1 MKILSVENLSRS
13 FGGIKANDDISF
25 NVDQGSILGII
36 GPNGA
41 GKSTLFDLITGY
53 TKADTGKVEF
63 FEKNIFGLSPDK
75 ISNLGV
81 GRTFQKLKPF
91 ADQTLLENVMIG
103 SFVKEQNIK
112 KARDRALEIIDF
124 VDLIEKRHHFA
135 KELSTGQRK
144 RLEMARAMAIE
155 PKLLLM
161 DEVTGGVDQK
171 TIPGLVELIK
181 KLKETGVTIIT
192 IEHNINIIMEISD
205 NVLALDQGKSIAFG
219 TPKEIQKNKEVISLN
234 LINRKIEKEERQS
247 WALGIENKR
256 RASLN
261 LEIFSSY
268 KAMEDFNDAKE
279 TQDDEKEF
287 DIDLDND
294 YLLNEGT
301 QILSDYTIH
310 NHNSYLS
317 KAA

>member
-53 TKADTGKVEF
+53 TEADSGKVEF

-103 SFVKEQNIK
+103 AFVKEQNIK
-112 KARDRALEIIDF
+112 KARDKALEIIDF

-181 KLKETGVTIIT
+181 KLKKTGVTIIT

-219 TPKEIQKNKEVISLN
+219 PPKEIQKNKEVI
-234 LINRKIEKEERQS
+234 
-247 WALGIENKR
+247 
-256 RASLN
+256 
-261 LEIFSSY
+261 
-268 KAMEDFNDAKE
+268 D
-279 TQDDEKEF
+279 
-287 DIDLDND
+287 
-294 YLLNEGT
+294 
-301 QILSDYTIH
+301 
-310 NHNSYLS
+310 SYLGTFD
-317 KAA
+317 AA

>member
-53 TKADTGKVEF
+53 TKADTGKVNF

-103 SFVKEQNIK
+103 AFVKEQNIK
-112 KARDRALEIIDF
+112 KARDKALEIIDF

-181 KLKETGVTIIT
+181 KLKKTGVTIIT

-205 NVLALDQGKSIAFG
+205 NVLALDQGKRIAFG
-219 TPKEIQKNKEVISLN
+219 TPKEIQKNKEVI
-234 LINRKIEKEERQS
+234 
-247 WALGIENKR
+247 
-256 RASLN
+256 
-261 LEIFSSY
+261 
-268 KAMEDFNDAKE
+268 D
-279 TQDDEKEF
+279 
-287 DIDLDND
+287 
-294 YLLNEGT
+294 
-301 QILSDYTIH
+301 
-310 NHNSYLS
+310 SYLGTFD
-317 KAA
+317 AA

>member
-13 FGGIKANDDISF
+13 FGGIKANDNISF
-25 NVDQGSILGII
+25 NVDEGSILGII

-53 TKADTGKVEF
+53 TKADSGKVHF

-103 SFVKEQNIK
+103 AFVKEQNIK
-112 KARDRALEIIDF
+112 KARDKALEIIDF

-181 KLKETGVTIIT
+181 KLKKTGVTIIT

-205 NVLALDQGKSIAFG
+205 NVLALDQGKRIAFG
-219 TPKEIQKNKEVISLN
+219 EPKEIQNNKQVID
-234 LINRKIEKEERQS
+234 
-247 WALGIENKR
+247 AYLGT
-256 RASLN
+256 
-261 LEIFSSY
+261 F
-268 KAMEDFNDAKE
+268 DA
-279 TQDDEKEF
+279 
-287 DIDLDND
+287 
-294 YLLNEGT
+294 
-301 QILSDYTIH
+301 
-310 NHNSYLS
+310 
-317 KAA
+317 A

>member
-1 MKILSVENLSRS
+1 MKILTVENLSRA
-13 FGGIKANDDISF
+13 FGGIKANQDISF
-25 NVDQGSILGII
+25 EVEKGKVLGVI

-53 TKADTGKVEF
+53 TKPDSGNIL
-63 FEKNIFGLSPDK
+63 FENKDIFGLKPDK

-103 SFVKEQNIK
+103 AFVKENNIK
-112 KARDRALEIIDF
+112 RARDNALEIIEF

-135 KELSTGQRK
+135 RELSTGQRK
-144 RLEMARAMAIE
+144 RLEMARAMAIK

-181 KLKETGVTIIT
+181 KMRNLGVTIIT

-205 NVLALDQGKSIAFG
+205 SILALDQGKKIAFG
-219 TPKEIQKNKEVISLN
+219 SPKEIQNNKKVID
-234 LINRKIEKEERQS
+234 
-247 WALGIENKR
+247 AYLGTVN
-256 RASLN
+256 
-261 LEIFSSY
+261 
-268 KAMEDFNDAKE
+268 
-279 TQDDEKEF
+279 
-287 DIDLDND
+287 
-294 YLLNEGT
+294 
-301 QILSDYTIH
+301 
-310 NHNSYLS
+310 
-317 KAA
+317 AA

>member
-1 MKILSVENLSRS
+1 MKILSVENLSKA
-13 FGGIKANDDISF
+13 FGGIKANNNISF
-25 NVDQGSILGII
+25 EVEEGSILGII

-53 TKADTGKVEF
+53 TKADIGKVKF
-63 FEKNIFGLSPDK
+63 LKKDIFGLSPDK
-75 ISNLGV
+75 ISSLGI

-103 SFVKEQNIK
+103 SFVKEGNIK
-112 KARDRALEIIDF
+112 KARDNALEIIDF

-135 KELSTGQRK
+135 RELSTGQRK

-181 KLKETGVTIIT
+181 KLKRSGVTIIT

-205 NVLALDQGKSIAFG
+205 NILALDQGKKIAYG
-219 TPKEIQKNKEVISLN
+219 TPKEIQKNEEVI
-234 LINRKIEKEERQS
+234 
-247 WALGIENKR
+247 
-256 RASLN
+256 
-261 LEIFSSY
+261 
-268 KAMEDFNDAKE
+268 D
-279 TQDDEKEF
+279 
-287 DIDLDND
+287 
-294 YLLNEGT
+294 
-301 QILSDYTIH
+301 
-310 NHNSYLS
+310 SYLGTFD
-317 KAA
+317 AT

>member
-13 FGGIKANDDISF
+13 FGGIKANDNISF
-25 NVDQGSILGII
+25 EVEQGSILGII

-53 TKADTGKVEF
+53 TKADNGKVKF

-103 SFVKEQNIK
+103 AFVKEQNIK
-112 KARDRALEIIDF
+112 KARDKALEIIDF

-181 KLKETGVTIIT
+181 KLKKIGVTIIT

-205 NVLALDQGKSIAFG
+205 NVLALDQGKRIAFG
-219 TPKEIQKNKEVISLN
+219 PPKEIQKNKQVID
-234 LINRKIEKEERQS
+234 
-247 WALGIENKR
+247 AYLGT
-256 RASLN
+256 
-261 LEIFSSY
+261 F
-268 KAMEDFNDAKE
+268 DA
-279 TQDDEKEF
+279 
-287 DIDLDND
+287 
-294 YLLNEGT
+294 
-301 QILSDYTIH
+301 
-310 NHNSYLS
+310 
-317 KAA
+317 A

>member
-13 FGGIKANDDISF
+13 FGGIKANDNISF
-25 NVDQGSILGII
+25 NVDQGSILGVI

-53 TKADTGKVEF
+53 TKADSGKIEF

-75 ISNLGV
+75 ISNLGI

-103 SFVKEQNIK
+103 AFVKEQNIK
-112 KARDRALEIIDF
+112 KARDKALEIIDF

-181 KLKETGVTIIT
+181 KLKKTGVTIIT

-219 TPKEIQKNKEVISLN
+219 PPKEIQKNKEVI
-234 LINRKIEKEERQS
+234 
-247 WALGIENKR
+247 
-256 RASLN
+256 
-261 LEIFSSY
+261 
-268 KAMEDFNDAKE
+268 D
-279 TQDDEKEF
+279 
-287 DIDLDND
+287 
-294 YLLNEGT
+294 
-301 QILSDYTIH
+301 
-310 NHNSYLS
+310 SYLGTFD
-317 KAA
+317 AA

>member
-13 FGGIKANDDISF
+13 FGGIKANDNISF
-25 NVDQGSILGII
+25 EVEQSSILGII

-53 TKADTGKVEF
+53 TKADNGKVKF

-103 SFVKEQNIK
+103 AFVKEQNIK
-112 KARDRALEIIDF
+112 KARDKALEIIDF

-171 TIPGLVELIK
+171 TIPGLVDLIK
-181 KLKETGVTIIT
+181 KLKKTGVTIIT

-219 TPKEIQKNKEVISLN
+219 SPREIQKNKQVI
-234 LINRKIEKEERQS
+234 
-247 WALGIENKR
+247 
-256 RASLN
+256 
-261 LEIFSSY
+261 
-268 KAMEDFNDAKE
+268 D
-279 TQDDEKEF
+279 
-287 DIDLDND
+287 
-294 YLLNEGT
+294 
-301 QILSDYTIH
+301 
-310 NHNSYLS
+310 SYLGTFD
-317 KAA
+317 AA

>member
-13 FGGIKANDDISF
+13 FGGIKANDNISF
-25 NVDQGSILGII
+25 EVEQGSILGII

-53 TKADTGKVEF
+53 TKADNGKVKF

-103 SFVKEQNIK
+103 AFVKEQNIK
-112 KARDRALEIIDF
+112 KARDNALEIIDF

-144 RLEMARAMAIE
+144 RLEMARAIAIE

-181 KLKETGVTIIT
+181 KLKKTGVTIIT

-205 NVLALDQGKSIAFG
+205 NVLALDQGKRIAFG
-219 TPKEIQKNKEVISLN
+219 PPKEIQKNKQVID
-234 LINRKIEKEERQS
+234 
-247 WALGIENKR
+247 AYLG
-256 RASLN
+256 S
-261 LEIFSSY
+261 F
-268 KAMEDFNDAKE
+268 DA
-279 TQDDEKEF
+279 
-287 DIDLDND
+287 
-294 YLLNEGT
+294 
-301 QILSDYTIH
+301 
-310 NHNSYLS
+310 
-317 KAA
+317 A

>member
-13 FGGIKANDDISF
+13 FGGIKANDNVSF
-25 NVDQGSILGII
+25 SVEQGSILGII

-53 TKADTGKVEF
+53 TKAESGKVQF
-63 FEKNIFGLSPDK
+63 FDKNIFGLSPDK

-103 SFVKEQNIK
+103 AFVKEKNIK
-112 KARDRALEIIDF
+112 KARDNALEIINF

-181 KLKETGVTIIT
+181 KMKKTGVTIIT

-205 NVLALDQGKSIAFG
+205 NVLALDQGKRIAFG
-219 TPKEIQKNKEVISLN
+219 PPREIQKNKQVI
-234 LINRKIEKEERQS
+234 
-247 WALGIENKR
+247 
-256 RASLN
+256 
-261 LEIFSSY
+261 
-268 KAMEDFNDAKE
+268 D
-279 TQDDEKEF
+279 
-287 DIDLDND
+287 
-294 YLLNEGT
+294 
-301 QILSDYTIH
+301 
-310 NHNSYLS
+310 SYLGTFD
-317 KAA
+317 AA

>member
-1 MKILSVENLSRS
+1 MKILSIENLSRS

-25 NVDQGSILGII
+25 SVDQGSILGII

-53 TKADTGKVEF
+53 TKADSGKIEF

-103 SFVKEQNIK
+103 AFVKEQNIK
-112 KARDRALEIIDF
+112 KARDKALEIIDF

-181 KLKETGVTIIT
+181 KLKKIGVTIIT

-205 NVLALDQGKSIAFG
+205 NVLALDQGRSIAFG
-219 TPKEIQKNKEVISLN
+219 SPKDIQKNKEVI
-234 LINRKIEKEERQS
+234 
-247 WALGIENKR
+247 
-256 RASLN
+256 
-261 LEIFSSY
+261 
-268 KAMEDFNDAKE
+268 D
-279 TQDDEKEF
+279 
-287 DIDLDND
+287 
-294 YLLNEGT
+294 
-301 QILSDYTIH
+301 
-310 NHNSYLS
+310 SYLGTFD
-317 KAA
+317 AA

>member
-13 FGGIKANDDISF
+13 FGGIKANDNISF
-25 NVDQGSILGII
+25 EVEQGSILGII

-53 TKADTGKVEF
+53 TKPDNGKVKF

-103 SFVKEQNIK
+103 AFVKEQNIK
-112 KARDRALEIIDF
+112 KARDKALEIIDF

-181 KLKETGVTIIT
+181 KLKKTGVTIIT

-205 NVLALDQGKSIAFG
+205 NVLALDQGKRIAFSP
-219 TPKEIQKNKEVISLN
+219 PKEIQKNKQVID
-234 LINRKIEKEERQS
+234 
-247 WALGIENKR
+247 AYLGT
-256 RASLN
+256 
-261 LEIFSSY
+261 F
-268 KAMEDFNDAKE
+268 DA
-279 TQDDEKEF
+279 
-287 DIDLDND
+287 
-294 YLLNEGT
+294 
-301 QILSDYTIH
+301 
-310 NHNSYLS
+310 
-317 KAA
+317 A

>member
-13 FGGIKANDDISF
+13 FGGIKANDNISF
-25 NVDQGSILGII
+25 EVEQGSILGII

-53 TKADTGKVEF
+53 TKADNGKVKF
-63 FEKNIFGLSPDK
+63 FEKNIFGLRPDK

-103 SFVKEQNIK
+103 AFVKEQNIK
-112 KARDRALEIIDF
+112 KARDKALEIIDF

-171 TIPGLVELIK
+171 TIPGLVDLIK
-181 KLKETGVTIIT
+181 KLKKTGVTIIT

-219 TPKEIQKNKEVISLN
+219 PPREIQKNKQVI
-234 LINRKIEKEERQS
+234 
-247 WALGIENKR
+247 
-256 RASLN
+256 
-261 LEIFSSY
+261 
-268 KAMEDFNDAKE
+268 D
-279 TQDDEKEF
+279 
-287 DIDLDND
+287 
-294 YLLNEGT
+294 
-301 QILSDYTIH
+301 
-310 NHNSYLS
+310 SYLGTFD
-317 KAA
+317 AA